1 MQVTGA
7 VIREQGITFAVVVVK
22 PHVIHDTQQALSAIA
37 EFTPIFRTPVVLM
50 AQESG
55 GRPRYYG
62 RKDIAQFMSRVPLQ
76 AIPWKKYTIN

>member
-7 VIREQGITFAVVVVK
+7 VIREQGITFAVVIVK
-22 PHVIHDTQQALSAIA
+22 PHVIHDTQQAQSAIA

-50 AQESG
+50 AQEGG

>member
-22 PHVIHDTQQALSAIA
+22 PHVIHDAQQAQSAIA
-37 EFTPIFRTPVVLM
+37 EFTPIFQAPVVLM

-62 RKDIAQFMSRVPLQ
+62 RKDIAQFMSGVPLQ